1 MEIKKAVIPVAGKG
15 TRFLPATKEIP
26 KEMIPI
32 NGIPMIHYVVQEAID
47 SGIEEIV
54 FVSSKGKES
63 LERYFSRNYEL
74 EKFLEDNNKIKELEL
89 IQSIGTMA
97 EISTVNQEEQLGLGH
112 AVNCA
117 KEAIGK
123 ENFAVLL
130 GDDLI
135 RSKVPVTKQLLNK
148 YYYLDCP
155 SIIGVMEVPL
165 NDVTKYGIIDGSP
178 MENDSKTVKM
188 KVMVEKP
195 TVENTPSRLATPG
208 RYILSNDIFTCLDN
222 INRGAGGEYQLTDA
236 INMLASQQDVYANI
250 FSGDRFDTGN
260 LPAYLEAMVEFALRD
275 INTKEIMEDVIKKV
289 SSKYNL

>member
-1 MEIKKAVIPVAGKG
+1 MCI
-15 TRFLPATKEIP
+15 RDR
-26 KEMIPI
+26 
-32 NGIPMIHYVVQEAID
+32 D

-54 FVSSKGKES
+54 FVSSNGKES

-74 EKFLEDNNKIKELEL
+74 EKFLEGNNKIKELEL

-148 YYYLDCP
+148 YYSLDCS

-178 MENDSKTVKM
+178 VENDSKTVKM

-195 TVENTPSRLATPG
+195 TVEKTHSSLATTR
-208 RYILSNDIFTCLDN
+208 RYII
-222 INRGAGGEYQLTDA
+222 
-236 INMLASQQDVYANI
+236 
-250 FSGDRFDTGN
+250 
-260 LPAYLEAMVEFALRD
+260 
-275 INTKEIMEDVIKKV
+275 
-289 SSKYNL
+289 

>member
-54 FVSSKGKES
+54 FVSSKGKEA

-74 EKFLEDNNKIKELEL
+74 EKFLEGNNKIKELEL

-117 KEAIGK
+117 KEVIGK
-123 ENFAVLL
+123 EKSGLKIYLNEIVHLRHWKKGVIDWKVLL
-130 GDDLI
+130 
-135 RSKVPVTKQLLNK
+135 KFKENW
-148 YYYLDCP
+148 
-155 SIIGVMEVPL
+155 
-165 NDVTKYGIIDGSP
+165 GSL
-178 MENDSKTVKM
+178 K
-188 KVMVEKP
+188 
-195 TVENTPSRLATPG
+195 
-208 RYILSNDIFTCLDN
+208 
-222 INRGAGGEYQLTDA
+222 
-236 INMLASQQDVYANI
+236 
-250 FSGDRFDTGN
+250 DT
-260 LPAYLEAMVEFALRD
+260 
-275 INTKEIMEDVIKKV
+275 I
-289 SSKYNL
+289 S